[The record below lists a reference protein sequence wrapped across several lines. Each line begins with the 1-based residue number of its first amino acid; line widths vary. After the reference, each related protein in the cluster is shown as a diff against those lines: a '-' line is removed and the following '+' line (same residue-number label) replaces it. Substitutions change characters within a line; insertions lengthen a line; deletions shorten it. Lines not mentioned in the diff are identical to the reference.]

1 MTNDHTLIGHGPRW
15 AALARAFAKGEAPQT
30 LLISGPP
37 QIGKWTFALR
47 YAQLLLCPDV
57 REDAEGLLAPC
68 GHCRVCHQV
77 EIETFPDF
85 VVMRPV
91 VAAAKDSPTAPEDLD
106 SSVILIE
113 MARDFSSEAMRSPLV
128 GKRKVMVINQADR
141 MTPPAQNSLLKTLE
155 EPGHGYTML
164 LLASNPYQLLPTII
178 SRCWQLPLGLA
189 PDEEITLWLGEEFS
203 DAPPHLVNEAVRVAA
218 GRPGAAWRELRRL
231 QRAPANAKN
240 SPKTTKQDLE
250 QEQDAAEPEAT
261 VPRAIQAGQI
271 VERIAQSQP
280 VAALALTEEA
290 LRLARLWWA
299 DDQAEEV
306 GAGAKKELK
315 ADAKV
320 LRSAVAR
327 FLDELATAYRT
338 YWTASLQTVPAGA
351 RQTAADAGVWADG
364 LDQIRK
370 TRHYILRNANTNLAL
385 DVMFGR
391 LIAAHSTAAKPV
403 RAR

>member
-1 MTNDHTLIGHGPRW
+1 MTKHTLIGHGPRW
-15 AALARAFAKGEAPQT
+15 AALSRAFAKGEVPQT

-57 REDAEGLLAPC
+57 QQDAEGLPAPC

-77 EIETFPDF
+77 DIETFPDL

-91 VAAAKDSPTAPEDLD
+91 VAATKDSPAAPEELD

-113 MARDFSSEAMRSPLV
+113 MAREFSSEAIRSPLV
-128 GKRKVMVINQADR
+128 GKRKVMIINQAER

-155 EPGHGYTML
+155 EPGRGYTML
-164 LLASNPYQLLPTII
+164 LLSTNPYQLLPTII
-178 SRCWQLPLGLA
+178 SRCWHLPLGLA
-189 PDEEITLWLGEEFS
+189 PDAEIALWLGEEFS
-203 DAPPHLVNEAVRVAA
+203 AAPPHLIDEAVRVAS

-231 QRAPANAKN
+231 QREPLNG
-240 SPKTTKQDLE
+240 KTGSGKAGKKDVEVET
-250 QEQDAAEPEAT
+250 ATPEASL
-261 VPRAIQAGQI
+261 PRSVQAAQI
-271 VERIAQSQP
+271 VERIRRSQP
-280 VAALALTEEA
+280 VGALALTEEA

-299 DDQAEEV
+299 EDQVDED

-327 FLDELATAYRT
+327 FLDELSTAYRT
-338 YWTASLQTVPAGA
+338 CWTEDIQRASSSAQHTMS
-351 RQTAADAGVWADG
+351 DAHIWADG

-370 TRHYILRNANTNLAL
+370 TRQYILRNANTNLAL

-391 LIAAHSTAAKPV
+391 LIAVHGAKARPV